1 MRASQATLRW
11 RRAVPSGSLPT
22 EIPLMQI
29 PATWQAGIQRNSE
42 LLLGYARLLEAFQPP
57 PAAPVADGAGQVAAL
72 VAAARADG
80 GAALHHAQHALARIA
95 QENPRLCAV
104 TRPLPAR
111 AEADAARVRAA
122 LAGGGD
128 GGALAG
134 VPFVV
139 KDLFD
144 VAGLATTAGAA
155 LRADAAPATRDAA
168 VLRRLGAAGAVLVGT
183 ANMDEFAY
191 GFATVNA
198 HYGTTANPHD
208 VQRLAGGSSGGSAA
222 AVAARWVPFAL
233 GSDTNGSI
241 RVPAALCGI
250 YGLRPSHAS
259 LDLDGVFPFVDAF
272 DTVGPFATTVADLRA
287 VYAAMR
293 GQSLPAVETAALR
306 VARLGGWFQRNLDPE
321 LEAGLA
327 ALHAALGGGAL
338 RELPQAERARAAA
351 FVLTAAEGGY
361 RHRQALA
368 TDGARFDPATRDR
381 LLAGLHLP
389 AAAIADAHRFG
400 DWFATAMQRLWDEVD
415 VLLAP
420 ATPCVAPRA
429 DQDTILIDGVVV
441 SARANLGVFT
451 QPLGLARC
459 PVLAAPLYRP
469 GRLPLGVQLIAA
481 PGREDRLFALA
492 AQLERD
498 GLIGSTPPPEP
509 R

>member
-1 MRASQATLRW
+1 
-11 RRAVPSGSLPT
+11 
-22 EIPLMQI
+22 MQI
-29 PATWQAGIQRNSE
+29 PETWQAGIQRNAE
-42 LLLGYARLLEAFQPP
+42 LLRGYAQLLQDF
-57 PAAPVADGAGQVAAL
+57 AAPPLPAGAPEGGAIAAL
-72 VAAARADG
+72 VAATRAAGTAAQAHAR
-80 GAALHHAQHALARIA
+80 QALARIER
-95 QENPRLCAV
+95 ENPQLCAV

-111 AEADAARVRAA
+111 AEADAARVQAA
-122 LAGGGD
+122 LAGGSD

-155 LRADAAPATRDAA
+155 LRADAVPATRDAA
-168 VLRRLGAAGAVLVGT
+168 VVRRLADAGAVLVGT

-208 VQRLAGGSSGGSAA
+208 PQRLAGGSSGGSAA

-241 RVPAALCGI
+241 RVPAALCGV
-250 YGLRPSHAS
+250 YGLRPSHGS
-259 LDLDGVFPFVDAF
+259 LEMDGVFPFVEAF
-272 DTVGPFATTVADLRA
+272 DVVGPFATTVADLRA
-287 VYAAMR
+287 VYEAMR
-293 GQSLPAVETAALR
+293 GQRLAPVDSAALR
-306 VARLGGWFQRNLDPE
+306 VARLGGWFQRNLDPQ

-327 ALHAALGGGAL
+327 TLHAALGGDAW

-351 FVLTAAEGGY
+351 FVMTAAEGGY

-368 TDGARFDPATRDR
+368 AHGARFDPATRER
-381 LLAGLHLP
+381 LLAGLQLP
-389 AAAIADAHRFG
+389 AAAIADAQRFG
-400 DWFATAMQRLWDEVD
+400 VWFAAAMQRVWDEVD

-420 ATPCVAPRA
+420 ATPCAAPRI
-429 DQDTILIDGVVV
+429 DQETIQIDGAAV

-469 GRLPLGVQLIAA
+469 GQLPLGVQLIAA

-498 GLIGSTPPPEP
+498 GLIGSTPPSLEP

>member
-1 MRASQATLRW
+1 
-11 RRAVPSGSLPT
+11 
-22 EIPLMQI
+22 MQI
-29 PATWQAGIQRNSE
+29 PTTWHAGIQRNTE
-42 LLLGYARLLEAFQPP
+42 LLLGYAQLLQAFEAPP
-57 PAAPVADGAGQVAAL
+57 EPPG
-72 VAAARADG
+72 ADG
-80 GAALHHAQHALARIA
+80 GGAVAAMVAATRTDGAAAQRHARQALAQIER
-95 QENPRLCAV
+95 ENPLLCAV

-111 AEADAARVRAA
+111 AQADAARVQAA
-122 LAGGGD
+122 LAGGGE

-155 LRADAAPATRDAA
+155 LRAELPPATYDAA
-168 VLRRLGAAGAVLVGT
+168 VVRRLADAGAVLVGT

-208 VQRLAGGSSGGSAA
+208 PQRLAGGSSGGSAA

-241 RVPAALCGI
+241 RVPAALCGV
-250 YGLRPSHAS
+250 YGLRPSHGS
-259 LDLDGVFPFVDAF
+259 LEMDGVFPFVEAF
-272 DTVGPFATTVADLRA
+272 DVVGPFATTVADLRT

-293 GQSLPAVETAALR
+293 GHAPAPVETAALR

-327 ALHAALGGGAL
+327 ALHAALGGNAL

-368 TDGARFDPATRDR
+368 THGERFDPATRER
-381 LLAGLHLP
+381 LLAGLQLP
-389 AAAIADAHRFG
+389 AAAIADAQRFG
-400 DWFATAMQRLWDEVD
+400 AWFAGAMQRLWDEVD

-420 ATPCVAPRA
+420 ATPCAAPRI
-429 DQDTILIDGVVV
+429 DQETIQIDGKAV
-441 SARANLGVFT
+441 SARANLGIFT

-498 GLIGSTPPPEP
+498 GLIGSTPPSLEP

>member
-1 MRASQATLRW
+1 
-11 RRAVPSGSLPT
+11 
-22 EIPLMQI
+22 MQI
-29 PATWQAGIQRNSE
+29 PATWHAGIQRNTE
-42 LLLGYARLLEAFQPP
+42 LLLGYAQLLQAFEAPP
-57 PAAPVADGAGQVAAL
+57 EPPVADGGGAIAAL
-72 VAAARADG
+72 VGATRTDGAAAQR
-80 GAALHHAQHALARIA
+80 HARQALAQIER
-95 QENPRLCAV
+95 ENPRLCAV

-111 AEADAARVRAA
+111 AEADAARVQAA

-155 LRADAAPATRDAA
+155 LRAELPPATHDA
-168 VLRRLGAAGAVLVGT
+168 VVVRRLADAGAVLVGT

-208 VQRLAGGSSGGSAA
+208 PQRLAGGSSGGSAA

-241 RVPAALCGI
+241 RVPAALCGV
-250 YGLRPSHAS
+250 YGLRPSHGS
-259 LDLDGVFPFVDAF
+259 LEMEGVFPFVEAF
-272 DTVGPFATTVADLRA
+272 DVIGPFATTVADLRA
-287 VYAAMR
+287 VYTAMR
-293 GQSLPAVETAALR
+293 GQEPAPVETAALR

-327 ALHAALGGGAL
+327 TVHAALGGNAL

-351 FVLTAAEGGY
+351 FVMTAAEGGY

-368 TDGARFDPATRDR
+368 THGERFDPATRER
-381 LLAGLHLP
+381 LLAGLHVP
-389 AAAIADAHRFG
+389 AAAIADAQRFG
-400 DWFATAMQRLWDEVD
+400 AWFASAMQRLWDEVD

-420 ATPCVAPRA
+420 ATPCAAPRIE
-429 DQDTILIDGVVV
+429 QETIQIDGKAV
-441 SARANLGVFT
+441 SARANLGIFT

-498 GLIGSTPPPEP
+498 GLIGSTPPTLEP

>member
-1 MRASQATLRW
+1 AT
-11 RRAVPSGSLPT
+11 
-22 EIPLMQI
+22 
-29 PATWQAGIQRNSE
+29 
-42 LLLGYARLLEAFQPP
+42 
-57 PAAPVADGAGQVAAL
+57 
-72 VAAARADG
+72 
-80 GAALHHAQHALARIA
+80 H
-95 QENPRLCAV
+95 
-104 TRPLPAR
+104 
-111 AEADAARVRAA
+111 
-122 LAGGGD
+122 
-128 GGALAG
+128 
-134 VPFVV
+134 
-139 KDLFD
+139 
-144 VAGLATTAGAA
+144 
-155 LRADAAPATRDAA
+155 DAA
-168 VLRRLGAAGAVLVGT
+168 VVRRLADAGAVLVGT
-183 ANMDEFAY
+183 TNMDEFAY

-208 VQRLAGGSSGGSAA
+208 PQRLAGGSSGGSAA

-241 RVPAALCGI
+241 RVPAALCGV
-250 YGLRPSHAS
+250 YGLRPSHGS
-259 LDLDGVFPFVDAF
+259 LEMDGVFPFVEAF
-272 DTVGPFATTVADLRA
+272 DVVGPFATSVADLRA

-293 GQSLPAVETAALR
+293 VHEPAPVDTAALR

-327 ALHAALGGGAL
+327 ALHAALGGNAL

-351 FVLTAAEGGY
+351 FVMTAAEGGY

-368 TDGARFDPATRDR
+368 THGERFDPATRDR
-381 LLAGLHLP
+381 LLAGLQLP
-389 AAAIADAHRFG
+389 AAAIADAQRFG
-400 DWFATAMQRLWDEVD
+400 TWFAGAMQRLWDEVD

-420 ATPCVAPRA
+420 ATPCAAPRI
-429 DQDTILIDGVVV
+429 DQETILIDGKAV
-441 SARANLGVFT
+441 SARANLGIFT

-498 GLIGSTPPPEP
+498 GLIGSTPPSLEP

>member
-1 MRASQATLRW
+1 
-11 RRAVPSGSLPT
+11 
-22 EIPLMQI
+22 MQI
-29 PATWQAGIQRNSE
+29 PQTWQAGIQRNTE
-42 LLLGYARLLEAFQPP
+42 LLRGYAQLLQEFSAPP
-57 PAAPVADGAGQVAAL
+57 LPPTADGAGAIATL
-72 VAAARADG
+72 VAATRADG
-80 GAALHHAQHALARIA
+80 AAAQRHAQQALAQIERG
-95 QENPRLCAV
+95 NPRLCAV

-111 AEADAARVRAA
+111 AEADAARVQAA
-122 LAGGGD
+122 LAGGGE

-139 KDLFD
+139 KGLFD
-144 VAGLATTAGAA
+144 VAGLPTTAGAA
-155 LRADAAPATRDAA
+155 LRAAVPPATHDAA
-168 VLRRLGAAGAVLVGT
+168 VVRRLADAGAVLVGT

-208 VQRLAGGSSGGSAA
+208 LQRLAGGSSGGSAA

-250 YGLRPSHAS
+250 YGLRPSHGS
-259 LDLDGVFPFVDAF
+259 LEMDGVFPFVEAF
-272 DTVGPFATTVADLRA
+272 DVVGPFATSVADLRT

-293 GQSLPAVETAALR
+293 GHSLAPVDTAALR

-327 ALHAALGGGAL
+327 ALHAALGGHAL

-351 FVLTAAEGGY
+351 FVMTAAEGGY

-368 TDGARFDPATRDR
+368 THGARFDPATRDR
-381 LLAGLHLP
+381 LLAGLQLP
-389 AAAIADAHRFG
+389 AVAIADAQRFG
-400 DWFATAMQRLWDEVD
+400 AWFAGAMQRLWDEVD

-420 ATPCVAPRA
+420 ATPCAAPRI
-429 DQDTILIDGVVV
+429 DQETIQIDGVAV
-441 SARANLGVFT
+441 SARANLGIFT

-498 GLIGSTPPPEP
+498 GLIGSTPPSLEP

>member
-1 MRASQATLRW
+1 
-11 RRAVPSGSLPT
+11 
-22 EIPLMQI
+22 MQI
-29 PATWQAGIQRNSE
+29 PATWQAGIQRNAE
-42 LLLGYARLLEAFQPP
+42 LLRGYAHLLQDFAAPPPP
-57 PAAPVADGAGQVAAL
+57 PASQEGGVVAPMVAAT
-72 VAAARADG
+72 RADG
-80 GAALHHAQHALARIA
+80 SAARRHAQQALAQIDRG
-95 QENPRLCAV
+95 NPQLCAV

-111 AEADAARVRAA
+111 AEADAARVQAA

-155 LRADAAPATRDAA
+155 LRADVAPATCDAA
-168 VLRRLGAAGAVLVGT
+168 VLRRLTEAGAVLVGT

-208 VQRLAGGSSGGSAA
+208 PQRLAGGSSGGSAA

-250 YGLRPSHAS
+250 YGLRPSHGSVAM
-259 LDLDGVFPFVDAF
+259 DGVFPFVEAF
-272 DTVGPFATTVADLRA
+272 DVVGPFATTVADLRV
-287 VYAAMR
+287 VYEAMR
-293 GQSLPAVETAALR
+293 GQPLPSRDAVGLR
-306 VARLGGWFQRNLDPE
+306 VARLDGWFRRNLDPE
-321 LEAGLA
+321 LDAGLA
-327 ALHAALGGGAL
+327 ALHDALGGNAW

-351 FVLTAAEGGY
+351 FVMTAAEGGY

-368 TDGARFDPATRDR
+368 AHGDRFDPATRDR
-381 LLAGLHLP
+381 LLAGLQLP
-389 AAAIADAHRFG
+389 AAAIADAQRFG
-400 DWFATAMQRLWDEVD
+400 DWFAEAMQCLWDEVD

-420 ATPCVAPRA
+420 ATPCAAPRI
-429 DQDTILIDGVVV
+429 DQETIQLDGAAV

-469 GRLPLGVQLIAA
+469 GQLPLGVQLIAA

-492 AQLERD
+492 AHLERA
-498 GLIGSTPPPEP
+498 GLIGATPPSLEP

>member
-1 MRASQATLRW
+1 
-11 RRAVPSGSLPT
+11 
-22 EIPLMQI
+22 MQI
-29 PATWQAGIQRNSE
+29 PATWHAGIQRNTE
-42 LLLGYARLLEAFQPP
+42 LLLGYAQLLQAFEAPP
-57 PAAPVADGAGQVAAL
+57 ESPF
-72 VAAARADG
+72 ADG
-80 GAALHHAQHALARIA
+80 GGAIATMVAATRTDGAAAQRHAQQALARIER
-95 QENPRLCAV
+95 ENPQLCAV

-111 AEADAARVRAA
+111 ADADAARVQAA

-155 LRADAAPATRDAA
+155 LRAELPPATHDAA
-168 VLRRLGAAGAVLVGT
+168 VVRRLGDAGAVLVGT

-208 VQRLAGGSSGGSAA
+208 PQRLAGGSSGGSAA

-241 RVPAALCGI
+241 RVPAALCGV
-250 YGLRPSHAS
+250 YGLRPSHGS
-259 LDLDGVFPFVDAF
+259 LEMDGVFPFVEAF
-272 DTVGPFATTVADLRA
+272 DVVGPFATTVADLRA
-287 VYAAMR
+287 VYTAMR
-293 GQSLPAVETAALR
+293 GQALAPVDTAALR

-327 ALHAALGGGAL
+327 AVHAALGGNAL

-351 FVLTAAEGGY
+351 FVMTAAEGGY

-368 TDGARFDPATRDR
+368 THGERFDPATRER
-381 LLAGLHLP
+381 LLAGLQLP
-389 AAAIADAHRFG
+389 AAAIADARRFG
-400 DWFATAMQRLWDEVD
+400 AWFADAMQRLWDEVD

-420 ATPCVAPRA
+420 ATPCAAPRI
-429 DQDTILIDGVVV
+429 DQETIQIDGKAV
-441 SARANLGVFT
+441 SARANLGIFT

-498 GLIGSTPPPEP
+498 GLIGSTPPSLEP

>member
-1 MRASQATLRW
+1 
-11 RRAVPSGSLPT
+11 
-22 EIPLMQI
+22 MQI
-29 PATWQAGIQRNSE
+29 PQTWQAGIQRNAE
-42 LLLGYARLLEAFQPP
+42 LLRGYAQLLQDFAPP
-57 PAAPVADGAGQVAAL
+57 LPAPAPQEGGVIAPL
-72 VAAARADG
+72 VAATRADG
-80 GAALHHAQHALARIA
+80 SAAGRHAQQALAQIERGNR
-95 QENPRLCAV
+95 QLCAV

-111 AEADAARVRAA
+111 AEADAARVQAA

-168 VLRRLGAAGAVLVGT
+168 VVRRLAEAGAVLVGT

-208 VQRLAGGSSGGSAA
+208 PQRLAGGSSGGSAA

-241 RVPAALCGI
+241 RVPAALCGV
-250 YGLRPSHAS
+250 YGLRPSHGS
-259 LDLDGVFPFVDAF
+259 LAVDGVFPFVEAF
-272 DTVGPFATTVADLRA
+272 DVVGPFATTVADLRV
-287 VYAAMR
+287 VYDAMR
-293 GQSLPAVETAALR
+293 GQPLPSLDAAGLR
-306 VARLGGWFQRNLDPE
+306 VARLDGWFRRNLDPE
-321 LEAGLA
+321 LDAGLA
-327 ALHAALGGGAL
+327 ALHAALGGNAW

-351 FVLTAAEGGY
+351 FVMTAAEGGY

-368 TDGARFDPATRDR
+368 THGDRFDPATRDR
-381 LLAGLHLP
+381 LLAGLQLP
-389 AAAIADAHRFG
+389 AAAIADAQRFG
-400 DWFATAMQRLWDEVD
+400 AWFAEAMQRLWDEVD

-420 ATPCVAPRA
+420 ATPCAAPRI
-429 DQDTILIDGVVV
+429 DQETIQLDGAAV

-469 GRLPLGVQLIAA
+469 GQLPLGVQLIAA

-492 AQLERD
+492 AQLERA
-498 GLIGSTPPPEP
+498 GLIGSTPPSLEP